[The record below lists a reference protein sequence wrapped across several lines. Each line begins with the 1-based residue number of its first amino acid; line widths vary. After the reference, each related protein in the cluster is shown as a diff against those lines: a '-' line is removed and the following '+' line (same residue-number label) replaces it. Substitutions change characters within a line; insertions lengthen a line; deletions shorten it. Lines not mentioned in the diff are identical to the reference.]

1 MSFLDLARLADIP
14 LTRQPFD
21 HLVVP
26 NLIAPDAVRR
36 IIADFPDIPG
46 AGLMP
51 LSALHYGGAFA
62 ELVEE
67 IQGPALTEAFSAKF
81 GLDLTRRPMMVTVRG
96 RSRRKDGRI
105 HTDSESKVISALIYL
120 NEHWDEDGGRFRILN
135 GPDDVDDFAAEVAPE
150 AGTLAAFRRTDNSYH
165 GHRPFVGVRRYVMFN
180 WMVDQAAV
188 TRELARHRLSAQV
201 KRLGFLSR
209 LVEAGYR

>member
-1 MSFLDLARLADIP
+1 MA
-14 LTRQPFD
+14 
-21 HLVVP
+21 
-26 NLIAPDAVRR
+26 
-36 IIADFPDIPG
+36 
-46 AGLMP
+46 
-51 LSALHYGGAFA
+51 
-62 ELVEE
+62 
-67 IQGPALTEAFSAKF
+67 AK
-81 GLDLTRRPMMVTVRG
+81 
-96 RSRRKDGRI
+96 
-105 HTDSESKVISALIYL
+105 
-120 NEHWDEDGGRFRILN
+120 FRILN

-188 TRELARHRLSAQV
+188 TRELAPPSPVAQV